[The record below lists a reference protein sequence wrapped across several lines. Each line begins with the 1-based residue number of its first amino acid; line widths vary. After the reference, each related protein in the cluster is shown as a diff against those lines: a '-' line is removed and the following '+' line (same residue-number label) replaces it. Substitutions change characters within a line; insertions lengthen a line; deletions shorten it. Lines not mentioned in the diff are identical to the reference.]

1 MNSSLQNNLKNLELS
16 QVEASSS
23 LVLLFEQ
30 LFEAKEFLKRDHLLM
45 ASAKDLEKVR
55 SFLHFKKPKW
65 PWYELPPFPKPK
77 SPYSESVWLKRKKW
91 QSWARLSHR
100 AGSTLFLA
108 SPHALLKKTDRSVNF
123 FLLKK
128 GEGFDSSI
136 LSDYKEREFVQRA
149 GEYSSRSF
157 LIDVFSPAYES
168 PLRVQLL
175 GDEVQS
181 LHLLSMDFKKRE
193 RELDQA
199 LIPSLQE
206 WNLKG
211 EYRKELCS
219 YLKKEEQKLKGH
231 LPPEL
236 FRHFS
241 RGDSYFGFENLLNS
255 LNTDCSLDFF
265 PVPPLVWIFDPE
277 KTKEDFL
284 EKKSELEREQIFF
297 TEKNLFLPWEKIKAS
312 CPLVKIGASYPKFF
326 EGKQSIES
334 SYSKAFEREQSVEV
348 SYPTAFEEKQTVKD
362 SYPKTFNEEQ
372 IFSSSKESLPEP
384 AKNFS
389 SSQGKTSDSAKRFS
403 SSQGKT
409 SDSAKGFSSSEGN
422 LPDFVKNFS
431 SSLFKKPQSLKK
443 GLAGLPVSNLVFT
456 GHRLKEL
463 KQLFLKENILDSEE
477 ESFFQG
483 KNLIFLP
490 DPIKESFF
498 CKGDTAYLRSEDFL
512 LKKKEALSHFDFFQ
526 KRAKALEFSKL
537 ELGDLLVHR
546 QYGVGEFAGLQTLE
560 TVGQREDFIVL
571 KYREGDKLFIPAYK
585 ANQVKKYSRKRPDQ
599 ITKTLLD
606 ALGNPKAW
614 EKKKSKAKKH
624 IQSLAIELIELYRER
639 KQKKR
644 KAFNSVPQAMNRF
657 ASEFPF
663 EETADQKRAIQE
675 IMSDMDGEHP
685 MDRLLTADTGF
696 GKTEVALRACFRTLE
711 NHFQVCLLAP
721 TTVLALQHFENFKK
735 RFQNTPFQ
743 LALLSRFISQKERE
757 KIFEK
762 AKAGEI
768 DFLIATHSVFSP
780 HLSFKNLGLLVLD
793 EEHRFGVRQ
802 KERLFR
808 FRKNMDVLAL
818 SATPIPR
825 TLNMALTGIKDIS
838 VISRPPARRKP
849 VRMIL
854 KGWDEGVESLIRE
867 ACRKEKS
874 RGGQV
879 LFVHN
884 RVKSLYQRAEHIQKL
899 LPDFKIAIAKGQMD
913 HLDKVILDFFEK
925 KYDILI
931 STNIIESG
939 MDIPQANTLF
949 IDRAHEMGLSQ
960 IYQLKGRVGRSS
972 EQAFCYLLFPSQDH
986 LSLLARERLRLLEK
1000 YAGLGEA
1007 FQLALHDL
1015 ENRGAGSLFGSE
1027 QSGHL
1032 QSLGEDLYFEILN
1045 EELTHQKET
1054 SIEPEIFLPFS
1065 TGIPEAYI
1073 PEPGLRLLYYKNL
1086 STAWTEEDRLAL
1098 KQELIEDF
1106 GPLPEE
1112 VNHLFFLL
1120 EVRSFCKKLLIKNFR
1135 ASLQNLSLTFHEET
1149 SVTPERL
1156 LQALYS
1162 RKGNLISDKS
1172 CKIPIQED
1180 RFFEEIKEIF
1190 QMLSS

>member
-1 MNSSLQNNLKNLELS
+1 MKSPFKKNYKNLELS
-16 QVEASSS
+16 QVEAPSG
-23 LVLLFEQ
+23 LVILFEQ
-30 LFEAKEFLKRDHLLM
+30 LFKEKEFSKTDHLLT
-45 ASAKDLEKVR
+45 ASGRGLEKIR

-77 SPYSESVWLKRKKW
+77 SPYSESVWLKRKRW
-91 QSWARLSHR
+91 QSWARLSHK
-100 AGSTLFLA
+100 SQPILFLA
-108 SPHALLKKTDRSVNF
+108 SPEALLKKTDCSVDF

-128 GEGFDSSI
+128 GGAFDSSI
-136 LSDYKEREFVQRA
+136 LADYKEREFVQRA
-149 GEYSSRSF
+149 GEFSSRSF
-157 LIDVFSPAYES
+157 LLDVFSPAYES

-175 GDEVQS
+175 GEDIQS
-181 LHLLSMDFKKRE
+181 IHLLSGDFKKRE
-193 RELDQA
+193 RELNQA
-199 LIPSLQE
+199 VIPSLQE

-211 EYRKELCS
+211 EYRKELCA
-219 YLKKEEQKLKGH
+219 YLKEEEKTLESL
-231 LPPEL
+231 LPPDL

-241 RGDSYFGFENLLNS
+241 RGESYFGFENLLNS
-255 LNTDCSLDFF
+255 LSPSCSLDFF
-265 PVPPLVWIFDPE
+265 SKPPLIWLFDPE

-284 EKKSELEREQIFF
+284 DRKSELEKEQIFF
-297 TEKNLFLPWEKIKAS
+297 TDKNVFLPWEKIKNS
-312 CPLVKIGASYPKFF
+312 PILIKVG
-326 EGKQSIES
+326 GG
-334 SYSKAFEREQSVEV
+334 YSKVFGKEQNVNSSEGNL
-348 SYPTAFEEKQTVKD
+348 PD
-362 SYPKTFNEEQ
+362 SFN
-372 IFSSSKESLPEP
+372 
-384 AKNFS
+384 NFS
-389 SSQGKTSDSAKRFS
+389 SSQEKSPDLVNNFS
-403 SSQGKT
+403 SFQ
-409 SDSAKGFSSSEGN
+409 EN
-422 LPDFVKNFS
+422 PPDFVKNFS
-431 SSLFKKPQSLKK
+431 SSLFKKPQNLKE

-456 GHRLKEL
+456 GHRLQEL
-463 KQLFLKENILDSEE
+463 KQLFLKERVLNSGK

-498 CKGDTAYLRSEDFL
+498 CEGDTAYLRSEDFL
-512 LKKKEALSHFDFFQ
+512 LKKKEALSHFDFFRQ
-526 KRAKALEFSKL
+526 RAKALEFSKL
-537 ELGDLLVHR
+537 ETGDLLVHR

-560 TVGQREDFIVL
+560 PAGQREDFIVL

-585 ANQVKKYSRKRPDQ
+585 ANQVKKYSRKRSDQ

-606 ALGNPKAW
+606 SLGNLKSW
-614 EKKKSKAKKH
+614 ERKKSKAKKH

-644 KAFNSVPQAMNRF
+644 KAFNPVPQAMDHF

-696 GKTEVALRACFRTLE
+696 GKTEVALRACFRALE

-743 LALLSRFISQKERE
+743 LALLSRFVSQKERE
-757 KIFEK
+757 GIFQK
-762 AKAGEI
+762 VKKGEI

-825 TLNMALTGIKDIS
+825 TLDMALTGIKDIS

-849 VRMIL
+849 VRIIL
-854 KGWDEGVESLIRE
+854 KGWDEGLESLIQE
-867 ACRKEKS
+867 ACQKERA

-884 RVKSLYQRAEHIQKL
+884 RVKSLYQRAEHLQKL
-899 LPDFKIAIAKGQMD
+899 LPDFKIAIAKGQMN
-913 HLDKVILDFFEK
+913 HLDKIILDFFKK
-925 KYDILI
+925 KYDLLL

-972 EQAFCYLLFPSQDH
+972 EQASCYLLFPAQDR
-986 LSLLARERLRLLEK
+986 LSLLAKERLRLLEK

-1054 SIEPEIFLPFS
+1054 VIEPEIFLPFS
-1065 TGIPEAYI
+1065 TGIPESYI
-1073 PEPGLRLLYYKNL
+1073 PEPRLRLLYYKNL
-1086 STAWTEEDRLAL
+1086 STAWTEEERLSVR
-1098 KQELIEDF
+1098 QELIEDF

-1112 VNHLFFLL
+1112 VQQLFFLL
-1120 EVRSFCKKLLIKNFR
+1120 EIRSFCKKLLIKNFR
-1135 ASLQNLSLTFHEET
+1135 ASLKSLSLTFHEDT
-1149 SVTPERL
+1149 SVSPEKL
-1156 LQALYS
+1156 LQVLYS
-1162 RKGNLISDKS
+1162 RKGSLVSDKS
-1172 CKIPIQED
+1172 CKIPLDENCIFKD
-1180 RFFEEIKEIF
+1180 IKEIF
-1190 QMLSS
+1190 QLLFS